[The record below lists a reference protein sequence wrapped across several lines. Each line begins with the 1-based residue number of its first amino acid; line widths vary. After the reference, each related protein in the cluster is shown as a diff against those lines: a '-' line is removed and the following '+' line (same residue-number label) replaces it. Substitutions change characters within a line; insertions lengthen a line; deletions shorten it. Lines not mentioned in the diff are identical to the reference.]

1 MDFSFNSVLTQLWCN
16 PEWVL
21 NLMKVL
27 SGTPSHGTTP
37 HTMIWQDRLVCRA
50 YWGQP
55 CLNGRSLKFTARNP
69 HVGDTKV
76 QHENHRNALNGNVL
90 QKAEMLAMRK
100 LKRATGAQ
108 SAPKLRQN
116 RIKCSKRPQ
125 STI

>member
-1 MDFSFNSVLTQLWCN
+1 
-16 PEWVL
+16 
-21 NLMKVL
+21 MKVL

-76 QHENHRNALNGNVL
+76 QHENHRNALNGKVL

-108 SAPKLRQN
+108 SCVRTELSAVNGHSLRFKY
-116 RIKCSKRPQ
+116 RATAAALLPS
-125 STI
+125 